1 LPEMMNISEIFN
13 NCIQH
18 LRIGYFLFLLIL
30 PFLFLSSY
38 FIFKLNKTAYK
49 YFQAVLGVGYYFLLL
64 EGKIIPF
71 FLFLFLI
78 GMNIVLMYML
88 KHTEG
93 LQKKIFLTLGILLN
107 LTPLILMK
115 DYFKFITIE
124 PNYFIQI
131 IGISYFVLNSISM
144 LVDYYEKKFEDF
156 NPIDIFVYS
165 IYFPKIFAGPL
176 VRFKEF
182 VEELN
187 NGYTN
192 KSIKDFNIGLF
203 LISLGIVKKWLADYI
218 YQFANAVF
226 TNPTGFSGS
235 ELFITI
241 YIYTAFIFLDFSG
254 YTDIARGTSLLMGIN
269 LPENFKSPYLST
281 NFREFWRRWH
291 ITLYEWIKDYIYIK
305 LLGGSRKG
313 KIRTYI
319 NILIAFILSG
329 MWHGNYFNYII
340 WGFFH
345 GLGVIVSRFADFK
358 DRIRKTISWFIT
370 FNSVAVL
377 WIVFAITDLSKLQ
390 QFFYHM
396 LTDFNLK
403 AIYVFSVAKWDLML
417 VLLIG
422 YIIAFTDIFIKDRVY
437 NLQRINL
444 FLTLNTAMYIIAIIL
459 LNYKV
464 SVSPFLYEN
473 F

>member
-1 LPEMMNISEIFN
+1 LPEIIS
-13 NCIQH
+13 NCLPH

-30 PFLFLSSY
+30 PFIFLLSY
-38 FIFKLNKTAYK
+38 ITFKVNRGAYK
-49 YFQAVLGVGYYFLLL
+49 YFQLILGIVYYFLLL
-64 EGKIIPF
+64 EGKVIPF
-71 FLFLFLI
+71 LLFIFLI
-78 GMNIVLMYML
+78 LMNVTLMYIL
-88 KHTEG
+88 KYTDG
-93 LQKKIFLTLGILLN
+93 FRKKLFLTLGIVLN
-107 LTPLILMK
+107 LTPLILIK
-115 DYFKFITIE
+115 DYFKFLTLE

-156 NPIDIFVYS
+156 TIIDIFVYS

-182 VEELN
+182 ITELN
-187 NGYTN
+187 NGYSD
-192 KSIKDFNIGLF
+192 KNILDLNVGLF

-226 TNPTGFSGS
+226 SNPTGFSGG

-254 YTDIARGTSLLMGIN
+254 YTDIARGTSLLMGIR

-319 NILIAFILSG
+319 NVLVSFILSG

-345 GLGVIVSRFADFK
+345 GLGVILSRLFTLDTKIKKF
-358 DRIRKTISWFIT
+358 IGWFIT
-370 FNSVAVL
+370 FNTVAIL
-377 WIVFAITDLSKLQ
+377 WIVFAITDLKKLYI
-390 QFFYHM
+390 FFQHM
-396 LTDFNLK
+396 IVDFNLK
-403 AIYVFSVAKWDLML
+403 AVYIFTIAKWDLML
-417 VLLIG
+417 VLFVGYVIAFIDIFLKERV
-422 YIIAFTDIFIKDRVY
+422 YIIDRKS
-437 NLQRINL
+437 L
-444 FLTLNTAMYIIAIIL
+444 FLLLNFILYTVAIVL

-464 SVSPFLYEN
+464 SVSPFLYES